1 MHEINKEH
9 FAALLAE
16 RRKAMNLTQKQ
27 LAEKLYV
34 SDKAVSKWETGV
46 SIPDTALL
54 IPLAKMLGVTVTE
67 LLTGEKDP
75 GSGDTENAVKTAI
88 AYSRETRKPEI
99 LSKPL
104 RLGLVVLL
112 SGLMLLELVLLE
124 RHGLLQNGAAAIS
137 CMTAAFALYFFVLA
151 RDTLPLYY
159 DENQVAFLQ
168 DGFFRMNLPGVRF
181 TNGNWPVILRV
192 GRIWSAVMML
202 LYPLLSMGLG
212 QITEG
217 LESANWL
224 PILVYIL
231 SLFLPMW
238 FAARRCQ

>member
-1 MHEINKEH
+1 MHEINKER

-16 RRKAMNLTQKQ
+16 RRKELNLTQKQ

-54 IPLAKMLGVTVTE
+54 VPLAELLGVSVTE
-67 LLTGEKDP
+67 LLTGEKNP
-75 GSGDTENAVKTAI
+75 SSVDTENAVKTAI
-88 AYSRETRKPEI
+88 AYSHETRKPKA
-99 LSKPL
+99 LPKPL
-104 RLGLVVLL
+104 RLGLVVLM

-124 RHGLLQNGAAAIS
+124 RHSLLRNGAPAIS

-192 GRIWSAVMML
+192 GRIWSAAMML
-202 LYPLLSMGLG
+202 LYPLLSLGLG
-212 QITEG
+212 RIAEG
-217 LESANWL
+217 HESAGWL
-224 PILVYIL
+224 PIIVYIL

-238 FAARRCQ
+238 IAARRYQ